1 MGEQYVQIIETNVQ
15 HNTEDIRE
23 LKKRVDRVE
32 HDISDVKTNQQVT
45 NQSITHVMD
54 TLTDLKAGF
63 KELDNKMDASSMEQL
78 KEYKNAVW
86 KVGITVIAAVIGG
99 FFLFTLGLK

>member
-1 MGEQYVQIIETNVQ
+1 MGEPSVQIIESNVQ
-15 HNTEDIRE
+15 HNTEDIRD
-23 LKKRVDRVE
+23 LKKRVERVE
-32 HDISDVKTNQQVT
+32 HDIGDVKTNQQVT

-86 KVGITVIAAVIGG
+86 KVGVTVIATVIGG
-99 FFLFTLGLK
+99 FLLFAFGL